1 MYKMY
6 RFTSICILYTYVCV
20 CIYIYVYYIHTHTHT
35 FVNLLII
42 ASSLKLFTKVGRRH
56 KKSTLLNRET
66 EDFMGAISPFHFF
79 FPHF

>member
-6 RFTSICILYTYVCV
+6 RFTSICILYTYVYI
-20 CIYIYVYYIHTHTHT
+20 CILYTYTHT

-56 KKSTLLNRET
+56 KKSTLLKRET
-66 EDFMGAISPFHFF
+66 EDFLGAISPFHFF